1 VHFVDDTLDGG
12 PIIVQRCVPVLEGD
26 DEETLAARI
35 LEQEHEILPD
45 AIRLFCEERLEI
57 VGRRVLV
64 R

>member
-1 VHFVDDTLDGG
+1 
-12 PIIVQRCVPVLEGD
+12 VLEGD